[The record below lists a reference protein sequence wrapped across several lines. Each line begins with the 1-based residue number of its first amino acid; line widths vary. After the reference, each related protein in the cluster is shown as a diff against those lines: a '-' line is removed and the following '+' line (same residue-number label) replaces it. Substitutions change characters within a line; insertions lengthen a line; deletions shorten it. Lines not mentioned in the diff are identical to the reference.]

1 MKGPLHFVKQGAV
14 RLRTTDSREFGWGFA
29 SQVASS
35 ATNLALSI
43 LAGRLLGADGLGLV
57 FVGFSYYLLAMG
69 FQRSLITDP
78 LLAVTSS
85 LDEETRRE
93 ATRCALTAVLL
104 WSVAATTLLIL
115 ASVGVQGKIGHGLV
129 LFVPWLLPALVQDFW
144 RSVLFRDRRGSA
156 GALNDALWLAGMAVT
171 LPLVLWVRTDWLV
184 VANWGLG
191 ALVASSVGLI
201 QLRVRPA
208 GTRTSVRWWRTRAWA
223 LGRWLA
229 AESLVYTVTTQLLVF
244 LLAGILG
251 TGPLGGLR
259 AVQTLFGPLTLLA
272 SALALPGLPAISRAI
287 AVSTDHAARLA
298 IRIGGLAVFLTGAYL
313 GIAAVF
319 GDRLLEWVYGPS
331 FDSFG
336 SLILPIGVG
345 QVLIASTIGLAL
357 LLKARAR
364 GGALLA
370 TRVVGSA
377 SSLVLVPTLAVTKGI
392 AGAAWGMALASGLSS
407 LALVAYALGGRARPS
422 TVPGD
427 GAASRD
433 VPL

>member
-1 MKGPLHFVKQGAV
+1 
-14 RLRTTDSREFGWGFA
+14 
-29 SQVASS
+29 
-35 ATNLALSI
+35 
-43 LAGRLLGADGLGLV
+43 
-57 FVGFSYYLLAMG
+57 
-69 FQRSLITDP
+69 
-78 LLAVTSS
+78 
-85 LDEETRRE
+85 
-93 ATRCALTAVLL
+93 
-104 WSVAATTLLIL
+104 
-115 ASVGVQGKIGHGLV
+115 
-129 LFVPWLLPALVQDFW
+129 
-144 RSVLFRDRRGSA
+144 
-156 GALNDALWLAGMAVT
+156 
-171 LPLVLWVRTDWLV
+171 
-184 VANWGLG
+184 
-191 ALVASSVGLI
+191 
-201 QLRVRPA
+201 
-208 GTRTSVRWWRTRAWA
+208 
-223 LGRWLA
+223 LA
-229 AESLVYTVTTQLLVF
+229 AESIVYTVTTQLLVF
-244 LLAGILG
+244 LIAGILG

-319 GDRLLEWVYGPS
+319 GDRLLEWVFGPS